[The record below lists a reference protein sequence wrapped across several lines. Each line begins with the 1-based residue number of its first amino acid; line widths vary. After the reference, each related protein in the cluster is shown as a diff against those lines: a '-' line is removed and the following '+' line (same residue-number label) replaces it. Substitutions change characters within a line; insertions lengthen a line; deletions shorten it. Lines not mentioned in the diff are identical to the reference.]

1 MLSLADEFCETFD
14 TLTLLLMR
22 CYNLLQLIHTYLMP
36 QCADDIYIQEEFF
49 SKGDNSKFGEV
60 LMQARPPK
68 KRWTYFK
75 IIIYRLCYF
84 NLYMRLPSFQER
96 CLSDYKLKKNL

>member
-22 CYNLLQLIHTYLMP
+22 CYNVLQLIHTYLMP

-49 SKGDNSKFGEV
+49 SKGDNSKFGVV

-68 KRWTYFK
+68 KDGL
-75 IIIYRLCYF
+75 I
-84 NLYMRLPSFQER
+84 
-96 CLSDYKLKKNL
+96 LK